1 MAFTNTN
8 NSVSDRSSIDF
19 CSSTHVKICSLLT
32 LGPCSCST
40 TKETTQPT
48 DHSSTKK
55 RKLASK
61 ETDNKK
67 KKKGCYEEN
76 KGWGFST
83 DLMLYDDPWKIK
95 KVLKESDVGVGNMC
109 RLLLDEELVE
119 DLVIPVL
126 GVDNNYDI
134 GIEVSIWDLDTNSMH
149 SLVFKRCPFSGSFVF
164 MEGWV
169 HDFVVRRDLKRG
181 DEIGLHWDP
190 YKKHFNF
197 CVFQIYDKVQ
207 KNS

>member
-8 NSVSDRSSIDF
+8 NNVCDRSSIDF

-32 LGPCSCST
+32 LASCSCST
-40 TKETTQPT
+40 TKETKQPI

-55 RKLASK
+55 RKLVSK
-61 ETDNKK
+61 ETNNTK

-76 KGWGFST
+76 KGF
-83 DLMLYDDPWKIK
+83 
-95 KVLKESDVGVGNMC
+95 
-109 RLLLDEELVE
+109 LLDEELVE

-149 SLVFKRCPFSGSFVF
+149 SLVFRRCPFS
-164 MEGWV
+164 
-169 HDFVVRRDLKRG
+169 
-181 DEIGLHWDP
+181 
-190 YKKHFNF
+190 
-197 CVFQIYDKVQ
+197 
-207 KNS
+207 